1 MVRQSYD
8 IMENADPGVTAFL
21 RAATDASPDLE
32 PLVLPRWQPADW
44 EALFSHGHHVSVS
57 RGNMLIRQNAA
68 ERALYFIETG
78 ILEIVSLVSYLR
90 VSSIGWFHPGSVVG
104 ELSFLDG
111 KARSAEIRA
120 VVDSELYRL
129 DLQGYQ
135 SFADAYPRN
144 ACDLMFAIAS
154 VVALRL
160 RNTLSNI
167 ERSIG

>member
-1 MVRQSYD
+1 
-8 IMENADPGVTAFL
+8 
-21 RAATDASPDLE
+21 
-32 PLVLPRWQPADW
+32 
-44 EALFSHGHHVSVS
+44 
-57 RGNMLIRQNAA
+57 
-68 ERALYFIETG
+68 
-78 ILEIVSLVSYLR
+78 
-90 VSSIGWFHPGSVVG
+90 VG

-144 ACDLMFAIAS
+144 ACDLMFAIAT